1 MSDIEASIR
10 DFWEKAGVYRYD
22 PTRGR
27 DETFVIDTPPPTVSG
42 SLHIGHVFSYAHTD
56 MMARHRRMRG
66 DNIFYPMGWDDNG
79 LPTERRVQNVFNVR
93 PSPSEPYNPDLKL
106 ELGRK
111 GETLAIS
118 RPNFIEL
125 CDAVLKEDEKQFQQ
139 VLHRM
144 AYSVDWSY
152 TYATIDRHCRRLSQL
167 SFLRLIERGEAELR
181 EGPTM
186 WDIDFQTALSQAEVE
201 DREEEGFYNRIRF
214 GVEGESH
221 DVVIA
226 TTRPE
231 LLGACIA
238 VIAHPEDDRYRLLFG
253 KQAVTPLYGATVP
266 ILAHETAE
274 PDKGTGI
281 MMVCTFGDASDVERH
296 KELEVPPR
304 VLIGRDGR
312 VRPVPWGESQW
323 QSLQPDK
330 ARRWHDKL
338 VGLTLKEARQEVVR
352 QLGEVG
358 ALVGPPEKVRRP
370 VKFFEKGYR
379 PLEYVS
385 SRQWYVRLL
394 AHKEALLAQ
403 GRKVQ
408 WHPESMLKRYEN
420 WVEGLNQDWAVS
432 RQRPFGVP
440 IPVWYGVGEGGEIDH
455 DHLLLPHLEDLPV
468 DPSSDTPPGY
478 DDSQRG
484 KAGGFEGDP
493 DVFDTWAT
501 SSLTPILLSGWPD
514 DLRRHQRLYPG
525 DLRPNAHDII
535 RTWDFY
541 TIVRSYLED
550 GSVPWRHAA
559 ISGFVTDPD
568 RKKMSKSKG
577 NVVLPTDILDAHG
590 PDAVRYWAASAKL
603 GMDAAIDSNIFREGK
618 RLVTKIR
625 NASRFVLGFEGDTG
639 PPTRPLDRALIA
651 RLRDLATRAT
661 THWDAWDHAGAL
673 QVAENWFWADF
684 CDNYLELVKDRAYRG
699 DAGAVGTLRR
709 GLDVVLRLFAPVL
722 PYVTEEVWQAG
733 SSERLP
739 PVPSLPASEAG
750 RSVHR
755 ARWPDAS
762 ELEDGLDDGCFAV
775 ATGVLSHIRKAK
787 SDAKVSL
794 RAPVDSLTVR
804 GPASQL
810 ALLEEV
816 LDEIIAAGNIHSHQL
831 VPDEHSSELLARA
844 QLGKG

>member
-501 SSLTPILLSGWPD
+501 SSLTPILLSGWPE

-684 CDNYLELVKDRAYRG
+684 CDNYLELVKDRAYR
-699 DAGAVGTLRR
+699 
-709 GLDVVLRLFAPVL
+709 
-722 PYVTEEVWQAG
+722 
-733 SSERLP
+733 
-739 PVPSLPASEAG
+739 
-750 RSVHR
+750 
-755 ARWPDAS
+755 
-762 ELEDGLDDGCFAV
+762 
-775 ATGVLSHIRKAK
+775 
-787 SDAKVSL
+787 
-794 RAPVDSLTVR
+794 
-804 GPASQL
+804 
-810 ALLEEV
+810 
-816 LDEIIAAGNIHSHQL
+816 
-831 VPDEHSSELLARA
+831 
-844 QLGKG
+844 

>member
-312 VRPVPWGESQW
+312 VRPV
-323 QSLQPDK
+323 
-330 ARRWHDKL
+330 
-338 VGLTLKEARQEVVR
+338 
-352 QLGEVG
+352 
-358 ALVGPPEKVRRP
+358 
-370 VKFFEKGYR
+370 
-379 PLEYVS
+379 
-385 SRQWYVRLL
+385 
-394 AHKEALLAQ
+394 
-403 GRKVQ
+403 
-408 WHPESMLKRYEN
+408 
-420 WVEGLNQDWAVS
+420 
-432 RQRPFGVP
+432 
-440 IPVWYGVGEGGEIDH
+440 
-455 DHLLLPHLEDLPV
+455 
-468 DPSSDTPPGY
+468 
-478 DDSQRG
+478 
-484 KAGGFEGDP
+484 
-493 DVFDTWAT
+493 
-501 SSLTPILLSGWPD
+501 
-514 DLRRHQRLYPG
+514 
-525 DLRPNAHDII
+525 
-535 RTWDFY
+535 
-541 TIVRSYLED
+541 
-550 GSVPWRHAA
+550 
-559 ISGFVTDPD
+559 
-568 RKKMSKSKG
+568 
-577 NVVLPTDILDAHG
+577 
-590 PDAVRYWAASAKL
+590 
-603 GMDAAIDSNIFREGK
+603 
-618 RLVTKIR
+618 
-625 NASRFVLGFEGDTG
+625 
-639 PPTRPLDRALIA
+639 
-651 RLRDLATRAT
+651 
-661 THWDAWDHAGAL
+661 
-673 QVAENWFWADF
+673 
-684 CDNYLELVKDRAYRG
+684 
-699 DAGAVGTLRR
+699 
-709 GLDVVLRLFAPVL
+709 
-722 PYVTEEVWQAG
+722 
-733 SSERLP
+733 
-739 PVPSLPASEAG
+739 
-750 RSVHR
+750 
-755 ARWPDAS
+755 
-762 ELEDGLDDGCFAV
+762 
-775 ATGVLSHIRKAK
+775 
-787 SDAKVSL
+787 
-794 RAPVDSLTVR
+794 
-804 GPASQL
+804 
-810 ALLEEV
+810 
-816 LDEIIAAGNIHSHQL
+816 
-831 VPDEHSSELLARA
+831 
-844 QLGKG
+844 